1 MGESLIERVRHAA
14 AVAKIE
20 LDYNV
25 IENPLNPIFDKK
37 TQKTGTCNAARD
49 GFRQQLAANIYD
61 PVLGPNFEKSE
72 ESPYNAAE
80 TYVCLPSLYN
90 QNLFQLFRPSS
101 DFPPDVSRSF
111 LSLSLLSPFSP
122 LSSLLSLSSRDPNP
136 TCCVLA
142 AQLKPTRFLWLKFAA
157 TLKQFYQDKC
167 LSQLS
172 WKSLKI
178 FVWRCAESDLRASR
192 ASKSREATNASKS
205 IKRRKRSLLC
215 GVDVCV

>member
-1 MGESLIERVRHAA
+1 MCLFHVALCGACARYTLLPVVAPIRKAMGESLIERVRHAA

-49 GFRQQLAANIYD
+49 GLRQQLATNIYD

-90 QNLFQLFRPSS
+90 QNLFQVFRPSS
-101 DFPPDVSRSF
+101 DFPPYVSLVLSS
-111 LSLSLLSPFSP
+111 LSLSFLLFLLSP
-122 LSSLLSLSSRDPNP
+122 LSSHSPHVTLTLRVVFWQPNSSQP
-136 TCCVLA
+136 A
-142 AQLKPTRFLWLKFAA
+142 FF
-157 TLKQFYQDKC
+157 
-167 LSQLS
+167 
-172 WKSLKI
+172 
-178 FVWRCAESDLRASR
+178 
-192 ASKSREATNASKS
+192 
-205 IKRRKRSLLC
+205 
-215 GVDVCV
+215 G